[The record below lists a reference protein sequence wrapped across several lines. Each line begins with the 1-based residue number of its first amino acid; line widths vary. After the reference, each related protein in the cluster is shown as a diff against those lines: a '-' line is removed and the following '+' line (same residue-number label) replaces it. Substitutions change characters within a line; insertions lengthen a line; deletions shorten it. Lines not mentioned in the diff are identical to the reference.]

1 MSVYI
6 EETANRCLNCKVPRC
21 QKGCPVH
28 TNIPKVISLFKEH
41 KLREA
46 GKLLF
51 ENNPLSLIC
60 SIVCDHDQ
68 QCRGNCVL
76 SKKGTPVNFSSIEQ
90 FISDAYFD
98 CMVLE
103 KQPPKG
109 IRVAVIGGG
118 PAGITVAFKMIQA
131 GYDVTIFEE
140 RDDIGGV
147 LRYAIPEFRLPRSI
161 CDRYTRKLLEVGVKI
176 RPNTVIGGSLEISN
190 LFRDGYAA
198 VFAGTGVWRPKTLGL
213 KGESLPNVHYS
224 IDFLMN
230 PNGYHLGDRVAI
242 IGMGNA
248 AMDVARAAL
257 RHGSANVTLYGRGKK
272 HITASPHEMAY
283 ARLEGA
289 EFIYGKEIIEITDA
303 GPLFKTAIFDENG
316 DLTGYE
322 EELDQALADSTVIS
336 ISNGPKNKLVLT
348 TEGLMANEKG
358 LLITDEN
365 CMTTVP
371 GVFAAGDV
379 VQGAH
384 TVVHAVEEAKRAAE
398 AMMAYIEREKN

>member
-6 EETANRCLNCKVPRC
+6 EETANRCLACKKPMC
-21 QKGCPVH
+21 QNNGCPVH
-28 TNIPKVISLFKEH
+28 THIPEVIQLFKEN

-46 GKLLF
+46 GKVLF
-51 ENNPLSLIC
+51 ENNPLSLVC
-60 SIVCDHDQ
+60 STVCDFDQ
-68 QCRGNCVL
+68 QCRGKCIL
-76 SKKGTPVNFSSIEQ
+76 SKKGTPVNFSAIEQ

-98 CMVLE
+98 SMELE
-103 KQPPKG
+103 KAPSKG
-109 IRVAVIGGG
+109 KRVAVIGGG

-131 GYDVTIFEE
+131 GYDVTIFEA

-147 LRYAIPEFRLPRSI
+147 LRYAIPDFRLPRKI
-161 CDRYTRKLLEVGVKI
+161 CDRYTAKLLEVGVKI

-198 VFAGTGVWRPKTLGL
+198 VFIGTGVWRPKTLGM
-213 KGESLPNVHYS
+213 KGESLPHVHYS
-224 IDFLMN
+224 IDFLTN
-230 PNGYHLGDRVAI
+230 PAGYRLGDHVAI

-248 AMDVARAAL
+248 AMDVARVAL
-257 RHGSANVTLYGRGKK
+257 RKGSRHVTLYSRSKTM
-272 HITASPHEMAY
+272 TASMHEFTFAKM
-283 ARLEGA
+283 EGA
-289 EFIYGKEIIEITDA
+289 EFVFGKEIVEITDA
-303 GPLFKTAIFDENG
+303 GPVFKTAIFDENNKVS
-316 DLTGYE
+316 GYE
-322 EELDQALADSTVIS
+322 EQLDQVEVDSTVIS

-348 TEGLMANEKG
+348 TEGLKASEKG
-358 LLITDEN
+358 LLLTDEG

-398 AMMAYIEREKN
+398 SMIQYMEGNK